1 MNFVKKYS
9 CTLTKKI
16 HLNRSQSNQSLH
28 ASINNSKNK
37 LFFISYTPVGT
48 LKYRWYLVQLDIESM
63 EELKHVFQ
71 PNNEYYC
78 VFIAKKPTDRKKEM
92 NTADGGPIG
101 TNIRAVEQ

>member
-1 MNFVKKYS
+1 
-9 CTLTKKI
+9 
-16 HLNRSQSNQSLH
+16 
-28 ASINNSKNK
+28 
-37 LFFISYTPVGT
+37 
-48 LKYRWYLVQLDIESM
+48 M